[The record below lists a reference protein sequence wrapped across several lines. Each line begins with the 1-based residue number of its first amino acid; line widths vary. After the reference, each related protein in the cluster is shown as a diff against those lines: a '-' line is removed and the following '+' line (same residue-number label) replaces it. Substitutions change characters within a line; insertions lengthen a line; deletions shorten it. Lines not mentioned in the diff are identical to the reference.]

1 VQDTRAFLRKQ
12 GLPDTEIGNI
22 PTSTKRFSDGGQYRV
37 EIPSVEGPSVMAQVL
52 SEATQRNVP
61 VHRISQGSGAMLLT
75 DAEIR
80 NMVEQG
86 ALAEVDVTLFARPL
100 AGWGIGGGAQYPA
113 TSTAAQ
119 IRGAE
124 QLVHNI
130 EEVRR
135 MADLGIR
142 GALVTDLGLV
152 DLISTMRR
160 DGELP
165 SDFKLKGSVQMGLS
179 NPASIRLG
187 ERLGI
192 DSYNVVSD
200 LTLAELSAIRQA
212 VDLPLDIYIESP
224 DNMGGFVRHY
234 EIAEIVRVAAP
245 VYLKFGLRNSPDI
258 YPSGG
263 HLEQTAIELATER
276 VRRAEIGLA
285 MLERFYPEAKMSQL
299 DLCTQ
304 RAVPV
309 RSLEIQDA

>member
-1 VQDTRAFLRKQ
+1 MQMTRDFLRRH
-12 GLPDTEIGNI
+12 GLPDAEGGSV
-22 PTSTKRFSDGGQYRV
+22 PSSTKRFADGAEYRV
-37 EIPSVEGPSVMAQVL
+37 EIPSVEGPVVMGRVL
-52 SEATQRNVP
+52 DEANRRGVP
-61 VHRISQGSGAMLLT
+61 VHRVSQGSGALLLT
-75 DAEIR
+75 DSDIR
-80 NMVEQG
+80 DMVDQG
-86 ALAEVDVTLFARPL
+86 SRAAVDVTLFTRPL
-100 AGWGIGGGAQYPA
+100 AGWGIGAAAQFPA

-119 IRGAE
+119 ARGTE
-124 QLVHNI
+124 QLVHNV

-135 MADLGIR
+135 MAELGIR

-152 DLISTMRR
+152 DVVSAMRR
-160 DGELP
+160 EGELP
-165 SDFKLKGSVQMGLS
+165 GELKLKGSVQMGLS
-179 NPASIRLG
+179 NPASIRVG

-192 DSYNVVSD
+192 DSYNVASD

-276 VRRAEIGLA
+276 VRRAEIGLS
-285 MLERFYPEAKMSQL
+285 MLDRYYPEAEMSQL
-299 DLCTQ
+299 GVADL
-304 RAVPV
+304 ALPVPA
-309 RSLEIQDA
+309 LEAQHA